1 MVTPILNWFIEIY
14 CDNQEYK
21 EFKKRWSDGPTVI
34 YQMKVNGN
42 PWVSEQA
49 TTLSYSFR
57 PLLLPIPIELQ
68 QVNKC
73 TIRTPS
79 CICSY
84 VFKDDFLDWLTD
96 KEDDPL
102 IKLVCFN

>member
-21 EFKKRWSDGPTVI
+21 EFKKTWSDGPTVI

-42 PWVSEQA
+42 PWVFEQA

-57 PLLLPIPIELQ
+57 PRLLPIPIELQ
-68 QVNKC
+68 QVNTC
-73 TIRTPS
+73 TIRKPS

-84 VFKDDFLDWLTD
+84 VFKDDFLDCLTY
-96 KEDDPL
+96 KEDDHL
-102 IKLVCFN
+102 IKLECFN